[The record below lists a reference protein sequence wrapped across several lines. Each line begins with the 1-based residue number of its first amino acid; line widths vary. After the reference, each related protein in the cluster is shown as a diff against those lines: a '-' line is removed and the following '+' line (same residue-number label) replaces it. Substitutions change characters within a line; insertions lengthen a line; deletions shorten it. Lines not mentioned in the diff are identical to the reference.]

1 LGILNFTQMEK
12 TLPVYKLT
20 INENIDSTVEVDAV
34 ALVDMPAIGVG
45 FYAFNE
51 QEFESYID
59 YPKQASENAKAALRW
74 AEENGWGECGTAV
87 GKQRANQLAN
97 GEAISRDTIA
107 RMAAFERHRQNS
119 DKELG
124 DGCGRLM
131 WLAWGGDAGIEWAQR
146 KLEQIDREKM
156 QAFAVVN
163 EEERVVIGPAMIPD
177 KKIFRRDEDGTEY
190 EVFFTKDTIRT
201 IAEKFY
207 RKGFQNN
214 GNEMHDS
221 SKPVDMVFFQ
231 SWIADES
238 KGIPKMKQFES
249 LPDGTWFLG
258 AKVNSDEAWAK
269 VKDGTFKG
277 FSVEGMFDMMPIK
290 MSVKMTQEAA
300 AKVVI
305 DQLKELLQNVH

>member
-1 LGILNFTQMEK
+1 MEK
-12 TLPVYKLT
+12 ILPVYKLT
-20 INENIDSTVEVDAV
+20 IKEDIESGVEVDAV
-34 ALVDMPAIGVG
+34 ALVDVPAIGVG

-51 QEFESYID
+51 QQFESYTD
-59 YPKQASENAKAALRW
+59 YPKQASENAKIALRW
-74 AEENGWGECGTAV
+74 AEENGWGDCGTAV

-131 WLAWGGDAGIEWAQR
+131 WLAWGGDAGVEWAQR

-163 EEERVVIGPAMIPD
+163 EEERIVVGPAMIPD

-190 EVFFTKDTIRT
+190 EVFFTKETIRI
-201 IAEKFY
+201 IAEKFFK
-207 RKGFQNN
+207 KGFQTN
-214 GNEMHDS
+214 GNEMHNS
-221 SKPVDMVFFQ
+221 AKPVDLVFFQ

-258 AKVNSDEAWAK
+258 AKINAEESWAK

-290 MSVKMTQEAA
+290 MSMKISEEAA
-300 AKVVI
+300 AKLVVN
-305 DQLKELLQNVH
+305 QLKELLQNVS

>member
-1 LGILNFTQMEK
+1 MEK

-20 INENIDSTVEVDAV
+20 INENVDSTVEVDAV
-34 ALVDMPAIGVG
+34 ALVDVPAIGVG

-51 QEFESYID
+51 Q
-59 YPKQASENAKAALRW
+59 QA
-74 AEENGWGECGTAV
+74 
-87 GKQRANQLAN
+87 
-97 GEAISRDTIA
+97 
-107 RMAAFERHRQNS
+107 
-119 DKELG
+119 
-124 DGCGRLM
+124 
-131 WLAWGGDAGIEWAQR
+131 
-146 KLEQIDREKM
+146 

-163 EEERVVIGPAMIPD
+163 EEERVVVGPAMIPD
-177 KKIFRRDEDGTEY
+177 KPIFRRDADGTEY
-190 EVFFTKDTIRT
+190 YVFFTKDTIRT

-290 MSVKMTQEAA
+290 MQMKMTEEAA

>member
-1 LGILNFTQMEK
+1 MEK
-12 TLPVYKLT
+12 QLPVYKLT
-20 INENIDSTVEVDAV
+20 IKEDIESGVEVDAV
-34 ALVDMPAIGVG
+34 ALVDVPAIGVG

-51 QEFESYID
+51 Q
-59 YPKQASENAKAALRW
+59 QAQS
-74 AEENGWGECGTAV
+74 
-87 GKQRANQLAN
+87 
-97 GEAISRDTIA
+97 
-107 RMAAFERHRQNS
+107 
-119 DKELG
+119 
-124 DGCGRLM
+124 
-131 WLAWGGDAGIEWAQR
+131 
-146 KLEQIDREKM
+146 
-156 QAFAVVN
+156 FAVVN
-163 EEERVVIGPAMIPD
+163 DEERFVVGAAMIPD
-177 KKIFRRDEDGTEY
+177 KPIFRRDPDGTEY
-190 EVFFTKDTIRT
+190 YVFFTKDTIRT

-290 MSVKMTQEAA
+290 MSMKMTEEAA
-300 AKVVI
+300 AKVIV
-305 DQLKELLQNVH
+305 DKLKELLQNVH

>member
-1 LGILNFTQMEK
+1 MEK
-12 TLPVYKLT
+12 KLPVYKLT
-20 INENIDSTVEVDAV
+20 INENVDSTVEVDAV

-51 QEFESYID
+51 Q
-59 YPKQASENAKAALRW
+59 Q
-74 AEENGWGECGTAV
+74 
-87 GKQRANQLAN
+87 
-97 GEAISRDTIA
+97 
-107 RMAAFERHRQNS
+107 
-119 DKELG
+119 
-124 DGCGRLM
+124 
-131 WLAWGGDAGIEWAQR
+131 
-146 KLEQIDREKM
+146 M
-156 QAFAVVN
+156 QAFAVMN

-290 MSVKMTQEAA
+290 MSMKMSEEAA

-305 DQLKELLQNVH
+305 DKLKELLQNVC